1 VFFVDLVNLVSGLLS
16 RVDQQV
22 DVGADD
28 KVGMLQGH
36 MYKFQRQVVQI
47 YSYGLGANMG
57 EVVREVQEKDVAVTE
72 EFSTFD
78 CDPML
83 DTSS

>member
-1 VFFVDLVNLVSGLLS
+1 MFFVDLVNLVSGLLT

-22 DVGADD
+22 DVGAAD